1 MNSQHS
7 CDKCAGG
14 FETCSGAST
23 SCQTCTRGY
32 YHDKSK
38 NECQR
43 YDDTCHNCTGPDDT
57 NCFTCDDGY
66 MLSEGVCRKA
76 PTGCSGNRCDIGN
89 DSDENLQNFTI
100 DSSIIPTFESFTNE
114 GSGGALHF
122 VNVGLTAEDVKFDK
136 CTSEKGGGIFVFISC
151 YHFIAISIFL
161 KEHNQINE
169 SEMRQ
174 QETNE
179 L

>member
-1 MNSQHS
+1 MHNIVATNVQKVLKHAQEQVHHVKHAQMDINI
-7 CDKCAGG
+7 DKNA
-14 FETCSGAST
+14 
-23 SCQTCTRGY
+23 
-32 YHDKSK
+32 
-38 NECQR
+38 
-43 YDDTCHNCTGPDDT
+43 CHNCTGPDDT
-57 NCFTCDDGY
+57 NCFTCNDGY

-89 DSDENLQNFTI
+89 DSDENLQNFTF
-100 DSSIIPTFESFTNE
+100 DFTIIPTFESSTNE
-114 GSGGALHF
+114 ESGGALNF
-122 VNVGLTAEDVKFDK
+122 VNVGLTEDVKFDK

-151 YHFIAISIFL
+151 YHFIAITIFL